1 MSHDSNKSFLALLL
15 KLGLSFLR
23 VNIVPETHS
32 ITAWSKPISGILTFK
47 EVMTRYG
54 KHKIAGR
61 KSPTDLLPV
70 ELQSPISHVV
80 TAQAGKDTDGNWDDV
95 TFAINIQ
102 G

>member
-1 MSHDSNKSFLALLL
+1 
-15 KLGLSFLR
+15 
-23 VNIVPETHS
+23 
-32 ITAWSKPISGILTFK
+32 
-47 EVMTRYG
+47 MTRYE

-70 ELQSPISHVV
+70 ELQSPISRVV
-80 TAQAGKDTDGNWDDV
+80 TTQAGKDTDGNWDDV